1 VRFSFDFSRIA
12 SRFKTSGHKNIREWF
27 EAGDDPEKRYFR
39 ILLACSVGLVLLMV
53 LIGLITFIL
62 SLKVSEQTMVPDVT
76 GLELSNAIVELQDKA
91 LYPVLQMVQSSETG
105 DKGTVLAQDP
115 GASTLLKVGS
125 RVVIKVSRGAVI
137 EKLDNYVG
145 WNVDDLETH
154 LSTLVSVYG
163 PLLRISKP
171 VIRVFDDDT
180 TPGTILQ
187 QKPAPGTELT
197 SLTDLVLV
205 VSKGPEGAT
214 FAVKDYA
221 GMRYTKAVAELASSE
236 TPFLISSRAP
246 KKGEK
251 AVSLCLKPERRVS
264 CPIGTLVQL
273 TMTDPDDVPSDSI
286 FGSSRRLFRL
296 IQYRWIFSSNPSLPR
311 GKASA
316 SHDKAFGRRIDH
328 PLCRGEG
335 HGYCRFR
342 QRGGVAGSRLKRSDS
357 VDERN

>member
-145 WNVDDLETH
+145 WNIDDLETH

-251 AVSLCLKPERRVS
+251 AGVIVSQTPSVESLV
-264 CPIGTLVQL
+264 PIGTLVQL

-286 FGSSRRLFRL
+286 FGILQKTLPTYPVPVDLLVES
-296 IQYRWIFSSNPSLPR
+296 IAPS
-311 GKASA
+311 
-316 SHDKAFGRRIDH
+316 
-328 PLCRGEG
+328 GEKRVLLTTK
-335 HGYCRFR
+335 HS
-342 QRGGVAGSRLKRSDS
+342 GGVLTIPFVEEKDTVIVVS
-357 VDERN
+357 VNGAEVAREQVKKK